1 MNIIRRNRERRSSSQ
16 WRDAIEDDGSAQRGP
31 RGIRLSAVPPSSW
44 SCDDERVDSESPI
57 ARALS
62 PFSRPYKRHE
72 FEPKISSKCE
82 SESCWPS
89 KLSARSCLFTGGQV
103 WVALIRVCSHLFPTI
118 NCGLLFFFVPHL
130 ERVVHDV
137 AGKGIHYVRCS
148 VIFPSPLSWR
158 WWWWRIDFSCPNIF
172 QGI

>member
-1 MNIIRRNRERRSSSQ
+1 MNIIRRNREHRSSSQ

-89 KLSARSCLFTGGQV
+89 KDYCSV
-103 WVALIRVCSHLFPTI
+103 WVLHIAKVGYFFLPSLLNVEWPNL
-118 NCGLLFFFVPHL
+118 GLLPFPFYQ
-130 ERVVHDV
+130 
-137 AGKGIHYVRCS
+137 KS
-148 VIFPSPLSWR
+148 VIFRFLENCFWG
-158 WWWWRIDFSCPNIF
+158 PNLHNAVR
-172 QGI
+172 